1 MSELMI
7 ELNNIFNAYGE
18 HTVHEDL
25 SFSLRRG
32 EIVAI
37 IGPSGCGKTTL
48 LNTLLMLH
56 QPTSGHIRL
65 FGENIDEQ
73 SHADLLTMR
82 SRMGVLFQSGALFSS
97 MTVLENIIYPIT
109 AFTELKKE
117 VVVQLA
123 RVKLALVGLSQQD
136 GELYP
141 AELSGGM
148 VKRVAMA
155 RALALDPELIILDE
169 PTAGL
174 DPDSASDLDHLIIE
188 LRQYL
193 DLSGILIT
201 HDLETLLTVPD
212 RVCFMGEGK
221 IIADAPLLE
230 LCGHEHPLIQ
240 QYFSS
245 ERAKR
250 LLRKIA

>member
-18 HTVHEDL
+18 YTVHEDL

-123 RVKLALVGLSQQD
+123 RVKLALV
-136 GELYP
+136 
-141 AELSGGM
+141 
-148 VKRVAMA
+148 
-155 RALALDPELIILDE
+155 
-169 PTAGL
+169 
-174 DPDSASDLDHLIIE
+174 
-188 LRQYL
+188 
-193 DLSGILIT
+193 
-201 HDLETLLTVPD
+201 
-212 RVCFMGEGK
+212 
-221 IIADAPLLE
+221 
-230 LCGHEHPLIQ
+230 
-240 QYFSS
+240 
-245 ERAKR
+245 
-250 LLRKIA
+250 